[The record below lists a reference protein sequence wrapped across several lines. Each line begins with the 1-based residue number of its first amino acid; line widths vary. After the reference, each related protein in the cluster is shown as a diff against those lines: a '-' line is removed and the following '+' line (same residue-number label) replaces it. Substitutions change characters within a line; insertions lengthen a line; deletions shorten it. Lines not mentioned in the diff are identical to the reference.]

1 MNPFDSNPFE
11 CDCCHSEMK
20 IIKKRK
26 IEGKRYTIKNLQ
38 CPVCGYEKTIYAGG
52 IRDEAEA
59 NQAID
64 KINKQYKKEERL

>member
-1 MNPFDSNPFE
+1 
-11 CDCCHSEMK
+11 MK